1 MTIPTDHLPINVEG
15 TLCDLT
21 HLQAFTTAIAG
32 KGIVAGTDLVV
43 EVVFSN
49 HVYTERT
56 RHGEKHHVLDQHGS
70 KRTFDG
76 DRYEMSKALGGAIRS
91 KISQNALTHVSRSY
105 GGIDNLVFV
114 EMADGRTW
122 AVVYCLQPRSDDCS
136 VRMEILSAHP
146 KAIDSKTISRRTL
159 SYFARMCLY
168 EKRRIPNT

>member
-1 MTIPTDHLPINVEG
+1 VTIPTDHLPINVEG

-91 KISQNALTHVSRSY
+91 KITQNALTHVSRSY

-122 AVVYCLQPRSDDCS
+122 GSYTASSHVPMIAPCGWRS
-136 VRMEILSAHP
+136 
-146 KAIDSKTISRRTL
+146 SRLTRKQ
-159 SYFARMCLY
+159 SIARQY
-168 EKRRIPNT
+168 PAEP